1 MNVLLIGAGFWG
13 TKILNTLKKFN
24 DINIKVFDTDKKI
37 LDQLINQNI
46 SVADNLNESIADP
59 NIDVVFVITPPHSH
73 FELADQA
80 LENNKHVFVE
90 KPITLAYND
99 ALNLKKTAEDNNKI
113 LHTDNT
119 FIYTPE
125 VNFLKQVINFDFIGK
140 ITNFESTR
148 ANWGPFKKDIDVV
161 WDLMTH
167 DISILNYIIPNRY
180 VLQGVSATGSNQINK
195 NVIEKA
201 RATLFYSNDFT
212 AYIDVSFLNHNK
224 VRKMTL
230 NGTSGIVHNDSAF
243 QDAKLIIERQNET
256 PRVYEPQQI
265 IDPLYLEINH
275 FFESIKQN
283 KNTLSGAS
291 EGVLAVKILEKIS
304 ESIKNNGKYINT
316 NE

>member
-13 TKILNTLKKFN
+13 SKILNALKKFN
-24 DINIKVFDTDKKI
+24 NINIKVFDSNTKI
-37 LDQLINQNI
+37 LDELINQNI
-46 SVADNLNESIADP
+46 SITNNLNESIADT
-59 NIDVVFVITPPHSH
+59 NIDAIFVITPPHTH

-80 LENNKHVFVE
+80 LKNNKHVFVE
-90 KPITLAYND
+90 KPITLSYNE
-99 ALNLKKTAEDNNKI
+99 ALNLKKTAEINNKI

-125 VNFLKQVINFDFIGK
+125 INFLKQVIDFDLIGK

-167 DISILNYIIPNRY
+167 DVSILNYIIPNRY
-180 VLQGVSATGSNQINK
+180 IIQGVSATGSNQINQ

-201 RATLFYSNDFT
+201 RATLFYSNNFT
-212 AYIDVSFLNHNK
+212 AYVDVSFLNHKK
-224 VRKMTL
+224 VRKISI
-230 NGTSGIVHNDSAF
+230 NGTLGIVHNDSATPN
-243 QDAKLIIERQNET
+243 AKLIIEKPNQS
-256 PRVYEPQQI
+256 PSFYEPQQLV
-265 IDPLYLEINH
+265 DPLYLEINH

-283 KNTLSGAS
+283 KNTLSGAN
-291 EGVLAVKILEKIS
+291 EGVLTVKILEKIS
-304 ESIKNNGKYINT
+304 KSIQNNGQYISI

>member
-1 MNVLLIGAGFWG
+1 MNLLLIGAGFWG
-13 TKILNTLKKFN
+13 AKILNTLKKFN
-24 DINIKVFDTDKKI
+24 DINIKVFDTNQKVVNE
-37 LDQLINQNI
+37 LINQNVSI
-46 SVADNLNESIADP
+46 ANNLNESIADP

-80 LENNKHVFVE
+80 LKNNKHVFVE
-90 KPITLAYND
+90 KPITLTHDD

-180 VLQGVSATGSNQINK
+180 ILQGVSATGSNQVNK

-201 RATLFYSNDFT
+201 RATLFYSNNFT

-243 QDAKLIIERQNET
+243 PDAKLIIERQNET
-256 PRVYEPQQI
+256 PRIYEPQQL

>member
-13 TKILNTLKKFN
+13 AKILNTLKKFN
-24 DINIKVFDTDKKI
+24 DINIKVFDTNQKVVNE
-37 LDQLINQNI
+37 LINQNVSI
-46 SVADNLNESIADP
+46 ANNLNESIADP

-80 LENNKHVFVE
+80 LKNNKHVFVE
-90 KPITLAYND
+90 KPITLTHD
-99 ALNLKKTAEDNNKI
+99 GALNLKKTAEDNNKI

-180 VLQGVSATGSNQINK
+180 ILQGVSATGSNQVNK

-243 QDAKLIIERQNET
+243 PDAKLIIERRNET
-256 PRVYEPQQI
+256 PRIYEPQQL

>member
-1 MNVLLIGAGFWG
+1 MNVLLVGAGFWG
-13 TKILNTLKKFN
+13 AKILNTLKKFN
-24 DINIKVFDTDKKI
+24 DINIKVFDTNTKI
-37 LDQLINQNI
+37 LDELINQNI
-46 SVADNLNESIADP
+46 SITNNLNESIADP
-59 NIDVVFVITPPHSH
+59 NIDAVFVITPPHTH

-80 LENNKHVFVE
+80 LKNNKHVFVE

-99 ALNLKKTAEDNNKI
+99 ALNLKKTAESNNKI

-167 DISILNYIIPNRY
+167 DISILNYIIPSKY

-224 VRKMTL
+224 VRKIAL
-230 NGTSGIVHNDSAF
+230 NGTLGIVHNDSALP
-243 QDAKLIIERQNET
+243 DAKLIIERPNQT
-256 PRVYEPQQI
+256 PRSYEPQQL

-283 KNTLSGAS
+283 KNTLSGAN
-291 EGVLAVKILEKIS
+291 EGVWAVKVLEKIS
-304 ESIKNNGKYINT
+304 QSIKNNGEYT
-316 NE
+316 SVNE

>member
-13 TKILNTLKKFN
+13 SKILNALKKFN
-24 DINIKVFDTDKKI
+24 DINIKVFDTNTKI
-37 LDQLINQNI
+37 LDELINQNI
-46 SVADNLNESIADP
+46 SITNNLNESIADP
-59 NIDVVFVITPPHSH
+59 NIDAIFVITPPHTH

-80 LENNKHVFVE
+80 LKNNKHVFVE
-90 KPITLAYND
+90 KPITLSYNE
-99 ALNLKKTAEDNNKI
+99 ALNLKKTAEINNKI

-125 VNFLKQVINFDFIGK
+125 INFLKQVIDFDLIGK

-167 DISILNYIIPNRY
+167 DVSILNYIIPNRY
-180 VLQGVSATGSNQINK
+180 IIQGVSATGSNQINQ

-201 RATLFYSNDFT
+201 RATLFYSNNFT
-212 AYIDVSFLNHNK
+212 AYVDVSFLNHSK
-224 VRKMTL
+224 VRKISI
-230 NGTSGIVHNDSAF
+230 NGTLGIIHNDSAAPN
-243 QDAKLIIERQNET
+243 AKLIIEKPNQS
-256 PRVYEPQQI
+256 PSFYEPQQI
-265 IDPLYLEINH
+265 VDPLYLEINH

-283 KNTLSGAS
+283 KNTLSGAN
-291 EGVLAVKILEKIS
+291 EGVLTVKILEKIS
-304 ESIKNNGKYINT
+304 KSIQNNGQYISI

>member
-1 MNVLLIGAGFWG
+1 MNVLLVGAGFWG
-13 TKILNTLKKFN
+13 AKILNTLKKFN
-24 DINIKVFDTDKKI
+24 DINIKVFDTNTKI
-37 LDQLINQNI
+37 LDELINQNI
-46 SVADNLNESIADP
+46 SITNNLNESITDP
-59 NIDVVFVITPPHSH
+59 NIDAVFVITPPHTH

-80 LENNKHVFVE
+80 LKNNKHVFVE

-99 ALNLKKTAEDNNKI
+99 ALNLKKTAESNNKI

-167 DISILNYIIPNRY
+167 DISILNYIIPSKY

-224 VRKMTL
+224 VRKITL
-230 NGTSGIVHNDSAF
+230 NGTLGIVHNDSALP
-243 QDAKLIIERQNET
+243 DAKLIIERPNQT
-256 PRVYEPQQI
+256 PRSYEPQQL

-283 KNTLSGAS
+283 KNTLSGAN
-291 EGVLAVKILEKIS
+291 EGVWAVKVLEKIS
-304 ESIKNNGKYINT
+304 QSIKNNGEYT
-316 NE
+316 SFNE